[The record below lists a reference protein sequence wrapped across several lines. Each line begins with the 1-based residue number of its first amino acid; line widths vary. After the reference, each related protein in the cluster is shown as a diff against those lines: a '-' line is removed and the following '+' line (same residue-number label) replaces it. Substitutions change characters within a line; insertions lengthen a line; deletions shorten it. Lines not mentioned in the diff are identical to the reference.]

1 MANAP
6 FSSVYILCLGPETH
20 WPKCYLSPSRAP
32 GPMWPSYPNYGPWN
46 FFTISPSIL
55 FQGPD
60 THVSILPEFLGP
72 KTSLQYLLVSYSRAR
87 TPTWP
92 SCPSLWCL
100 SLGALNLF
108 YNFSY
113 WSVPGPGQPRDHPAW
128 ICVPWKFVTISHS
141 VLFQGPDIHL
151 TSCPSLW
158 CQSLWALNIFYNFSY
173 CPIQGPR
180 TPTWPSCLSLW
191 ALKLLNIFS
200 NWSVPGPGHPCD
212 HPARVCGAGGQ
223 AGWLCQ
229 RLPQVLRGHQGG
241 SCPSSSKNFSVS
253 QN

>member
-60 THVSILPEFLGP
+60 THVTILPEFLGP

-100 SLGALNLF
+100 SLG
-108 YNFSY
+108 
-113 WSVPGPGQPRDHPAW
+113 
-128 ICVPWKFVTISHS
+128 
-141 VLFQGPDIHL
+141 
-151 TSCPSLW
+151 
-158 CQSLWALNIFYNFSY
+158 ALNIFYNFSY

>member
-60 THVSILPEFLGP
+60 THVTILPEFLGP

-92 SCPSLWCL
+92 SCPSFLCL

-113 WSVPGPGQPRDHPAW
+113 WSVPGPGQPRDHPDG
-128 ICVPWKFVTISHS
+128 ICVPWKFFTISPS
-141 VLFQGPDIHL
+141 VLFQGPDTHVTIL
-151 TSCPSLW
+151 PE
-158 CQSLWALNIFYNFSY
+158 FFM
-173 CPIQGPR
+173 PEFGGPEFVLQFLVLVRSRAR
-180 TPTWPSCLSLW
+180 TATWPSCLNLC
-191 ALKLLNIFS
+191 ALKI
-200 NWSVPGPGHPCD
+200 
-212 HPARVCGAGGQ
+212 RY
-223 AGWLCQ
+223 
-229 RLPQVLRGHQGG
+229 
-241 SCPSSSKNFSVS
+241 NFA
-253 QN
+253 